1 MTTSARRAT
10 GGIAWY
16 AFGAFLLL
24 FRERSLFARLVSRDV
39 GSRYKGSVFGILW
52 SLLNP
57 LALLCVFGFVFGVVF
72 QARWGVAGD
81 TKSFALVL
89 FSGLVLFLFASECIN
104 RAPMLILQNSNYV
117 KKVVFPLELLPPVVV
132 GGAAVNLCISLAILL
147 VGQLVL
153 EGALPLSWIS
163 VPIIVLPLAVMM
175 AACVFLLSSLGVF
188 LRDLGQITGL
198 VTIAMMYLSPVL
210 FPIESVPERYRG
222 LLQLNP
228 LTVPVAQL
236 RAATLYG
243 QWPDWAWLGLYAL
256 AAYVLLVLSF
266 AWFWRSKNGFADV
279 I

>member
-1 MTTSARRAT
+1 MTIGARRAS

-16 AFGAFLLL
+16 AFGAFSLL
-24 FRERSLFARLVSRDV
+24 FAERSLFARLVSRDV

-57 LALLCVFGFVFGVVF
+57 LALLCVFAFVFGVIF
-72 QARWGVAGD
+72 QARWGGSGD

-104 RAPMLILQNSNYV
+104 RAPMLILQNANYV

-132 GGAAVNLCISLAILL
+132 GGAAVNLCVSLGILL
-147 VGQLVL
+147 VGQLLL
-153 EGALPLSWIS
+153 EGSIPASWLS
-163 VPIIVLPLAVMM
+163 VPIIVLPLAMLM
-175 AACVFLLSSLGVF
+175 AALVYLLSSLGVF
-188 LRDLGQITGL
+188 LRDLGQVTGL
-198 VTIAMMYLSPVL
+198 VTIVMMYLSPVL
-210 FPIESVPERYRG
+210 FPAESVPEQYRG
-222 LLQLNP
+222 LFQLNP
-228 LTVPVAQL
+228 LTIPVTQL

-243 QWPDWAWLGLYAL
+243 QWPDWAQLGLYAL
-256 AAYVLLVLSF
+256 VAYALLVVSF